1 MAQRSSRQFF
11 SEEFMKR
18 WSAGNIA
25 SHRADELHVENDIC
39 CDGSSCPVISV
50 DTLEALI
57 QAVGYLSYIS
67 DGPVL
72 YRGQSNLYSPY
83 IPRPSLCRNSVSSDS
98 RLETVENYL
107 SVSGCWNNDVFDIPE
122 SKPILS
128 SEKPITN
135 HSAIALKLEA
145 YCVEPLLQHYGI
157 QTRWLDL
164 TDSLCH
170 ALFFSVV
177 KDDPI
182 DIDDLPNAGSSVD
195 VNFLNKHILNRS
207 VYLPLNCEEKNY
219 CYLYVLSVGKENHSS
234 SSKLPK
240 GIRRCANGWILD
252 GRKAFPSTYLRPHS
266 QHSFMLFAPSLVNEE
281 AIDLFNSDYDSIN
294 CALFRMKTNDVLDW
308 IGSGRLLSPM
318 AVYPVLKSVSGYL
331 GDSGFYQWVMNI
343 ESQYSCSGTIKTLD
357 FSRGKTFDDFMNL
370 IGENL
375 INYVPVMGQR

>member
-1 MAQRSSRQFF
+1 
-11 SEEFMKR
+11 MKR
-18 WSAGNIA
+18 WSAEKIA

-39 CDGSSCPVISV
+39 CNGLSCPVISV

-72 YRGQSNLYSPY
+72 YRGQSSLYNPY
-83 IPRPSLCRNSVSSDS
+83 VPRPSLCRSSASSDS
-98 RLETVENYL
+98 RLRTVENYL
-107 SVSGCWNNDVFDIPE
+107 SVSGRWNNEAFDI
-122 SKPILS
+122 SKFKPILS

-135 HSAIALKLEA
+135 HSAIAIKLES

-177 KDDPI
+177 KDEAI
-182 DIDDLPNAGSSVD
+182 NIVDLSSGDSSVD
-195 VNFLNKHILNRS
+195 VNLLSEHVLNRS
-207 VYLPLNCEEKNY
+207 VRLPPKCEEINY
-219 CYLYVLSVGKENHSS
+219 CYLYVLSVGKENYSF

-281 AIDLFNSDYDSIN
+281 AIDLFDSDYDSIN

-343 ESQYSCSGTIKTLD
+343 ESQYFCSGTIKTLD

>member
-1 MAQRSSRQFF
+1 M
-11 SEEFMKR
+11 
-18 WSAGNIA
+18 
-25 SHRADELHVENDIC
+25 
-39 CDGSSCPVISV
+39 
-50 DTLEALI
+50 
-57 QAVGYLSYIS
+57 Y
-67 DGPVL
+67 GPF
-72 YRGQSNLYSPY
+72 

-107 SVSGCWNNDVFDIPE
+107 SVSGRWNYDAFDISA

-135 HSAIALKLEA
+135 HSAIAFKLES

-164 TDSLCH
+164 TGSLCH

-177 KDDPI
+177 KDEPI
-182 DIDDLPNAGSSVD
+182 NIADLSNGDSSLD
-195 VNFLNKHILNRS
+195 VNLLSEYVLNRR
-207 VYLPLNCEEKNY
+207 VGLPSKCEEKNY
-219 CYLYVLSVGKENHSS
+219 CYLYVLSVGKDNYSS

-252 GRKAFPSTYLRPHS
+252 GRKTFPSTYLRPHS

-281 AIDLFNSDYDSIN
+281 AIDLFNSDYDSIS

-318 AVYPVLKSVSGYL
+318 AVYPVLNPSPV
-331 GDSGFYQWVMNI
+331 
-343 ESQYSCSGTIKTLD
+343 TLAILA
-357 FSRGKTFDDFMNL
+357 F
-370 IGENL
+370 
-375 INYVPVMGQR
+375 ING

>member
-1 MAQRSSRQFF
+1 M
-11 SEEFMKR
+11 
-18 WSAGNIA
+18 
-25 SHRADELHVENDIC
+25 
-39 CDGSSCPVISV
+39 
-50 DTLEALI
+50 
-57 QAVGYLSYIS
+57 
-67 DGPVL
+67 
-72 YRGQSNLYSPY
+72 
-83 IPRPSLCRNSVSSDS
+83 
-98 RLETVENYL
+98 
-107 SVSGCWNNDVFDIPE
+107 
-122 SKPILS
+122 
-128 SEKPITN
+128 
-135 HSAIALKLEA
+135 
-145 YCVEPLLQHYGI
+145 EPLLQHYGI

-177 KDDPI
+177 KDEPI
-182 DIDDLPNAGSSVD
+182 NIADLSNGDSSVD
-195 VNFLNKHILNRS
+195 VNLLSEHVLNRT
-207 VYLPLNCEEKNY
+207 VCLPSKCEEKNY
-219 CYLYVLSVGKENHSS
+219 CYLYVLSVGKEKHSS

-281 AIDLFNSDYDSIN
+281 AIDLFDSDYNSIN

-331 GDSGFYQWVMNI
+331 GDSGFYQWIKNI
-343 ESQYSCSGTIKTLD
+343 ESQYSCSGPIKTLH

-375 INYVPVMGQR
+375 INYVPVIDQR